1 MILNVHVSSRLVT
14 KLYRSRDEYVL
25 KYLPGTAPEDFV
37 SLAMPVREEPIS
49 LRACLGRSAKSWG
62 VSATVDSKNR

>member
-1 MILNVHVSSRLVT
+1 MTLNVHVSSRLVI

-37 SLAMPVREEPIS
+37 SLAMCWFVKSLSRCGPV
-49 LRACLGRSAKSWG
+49 
-62 VSATVDSKNR
+62 